1 MEIEKRVATICEAIS
16 ERQIIEFNYQWRS
29 RVVEPYLVGVHEDE
43 EELML
48 RAVQVA
54 GESKSGGLPDWRL
67 FRLNEMKKLKVTDR
81 RFEPRLEEY
90 EPKDPELVD
99 RECWVG
105 SKY

>member
-1 MEIEKRVATICEAIS
+1 
-16 ERQIIEFNYQWRS
+16 
-29 RVVEPYLVGVHEDE
+29 VVEPYLIGVHEDE
-43 EELML
+43 DELML

-67 FRLNEMKKLKVTDR
+67 FRLAEMKKLKITDR
-81 RFEPRLEEY
+81 HFEPRLEEY

-99 RECWVG
+99 RKCWVG